1 MSNRRAILLLVLA
14 LVALVATDVLL
25 DRDAGTVVR
34 TGGRVTLVNP
44 AWEVTGIRIVHND
57 GPEAVLAKTDEWR
70 LTEPYAASV
79 DESVVLRLLDAL
91 AFQPVTEAVS
101 DAELLRLG
109 RTRAD
114 FVLEDPVVRV
124 TVSGDFGETTVSIGG
139 PTPADDG
146 VYAAVDGETSVLV
159 VPAGVLPAVDVP
171 ADGFRRRSLF
181 LIGPES
187 VSAFDIKHGAGS
199 MLVFSR
205 SSDGW
210 RMGEV
215 AAASQKVQNFLS
227 DLTAASAVDFV
238 WPVGATNESDRA
250 SVSFLSGYGLDPDSA
265 VTVTLKGID
274 GVVWQISFG
283 KAADES
289 RVYALA
295 QNGSAVVT
303 VPAALKDAAAQDA
316 VMFTDSRL
324 FPVDPQ
330 VVAFFSVTDGDVVY
344 ALARDDKGGWRIES
358 PIAAEADGSAAEAM
372 LARILSL
379 SPSDADADGL
389 GISLATN
396 VAPVRVARSSVL
408 DGGFERL
415 RSCEMLRI
423 DPKAVRRIVRTSGG
437 TDGSSE
443 AVVYDRERR
452 AWNAETAG
460 ESGGTV
466 VESGVESVLAAIN
479 PLTAERVV
487 NLKVAAADLGRYGL
501 DSPVLVIAIDQDR
514 ADAVRRNIL
523 IGGEAGDGRFATVG
537 SADAVF
543 VLSDSVVKALSAPL
557 VQVGVADE

>member
-187 VSAFDIKHGAGS
+187 VY
-199 MLVFSR
+199 L
-205 SSDGW
+205 
-210 RMGEV
+210 
-215 AAASQKVQNFLS
+215 Q
-227 DLTAASAVDFV
+227 
-238 WPVGATNESDRA
+238 
-250 SVSFLSGYGLDPDSA
+250 
-265 VTVTLKGID
+265 TL
-274 GVVWQISFG
+274 
-283 KAADES
+283 
-289 RVYALA
+289 L
-295 QNGSAVVT
+295 
-303 VPAALKDAAAQDA
+303 
-316 VMFTDSRL
+316 
-324 FPVDPQ
+324 
-330 VVAFFSVTDGDVVY
+330 
-344 ALARDDKGGWRIES
+344 
-358 PIAAEADGSAAEAM
+358 
-372 LARILSL
+372 
-379 SPSDADADGL
+379 
-389 GISLATN
+389 
-396 VAPVRVARSSVL
+396 
-408 DGGFERL
+408 
-415 RSCEMLRI
+415 
-423 DPKAVRRIVRTSGG
+423 
-437 TDGSSE
+437 
-443 AVVYDRERR
+443 
-452 AWNAETAG
+452 
-460 ESGGTV
+460 
-466 VESGVESVLAAIN
+466 
-479 PLTAERVV
+479 
-487 NLKVAAADLGRYGL
+487 
-501 DSPVLVIAIDQDR
+501 
-514 ADAVRRNIL
+514 
-523 IGGEAGDGRFATVG
+523 
-537 SADAVF
+537 
-543 VLSDSVVKALSAPL
+543 
-557 VQVGVADE
+557 